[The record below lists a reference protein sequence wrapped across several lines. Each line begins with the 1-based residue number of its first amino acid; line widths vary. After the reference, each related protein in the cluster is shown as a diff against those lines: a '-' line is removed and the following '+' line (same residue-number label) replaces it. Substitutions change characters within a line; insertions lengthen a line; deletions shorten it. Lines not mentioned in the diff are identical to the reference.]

1 MHRNLLSMSG
11 LPKEVNRL
19 LNLHIYNSSIV
30 PTPDMRCLETNMLGN
45 SQPNQGQPQRVNLQQ
60 FAHQFMAGLQ
70 RHFDMLAFNT
80 VARESVQED
89 AYNNRVNV
97 PRVMPAAQHHQ
108 NFEQMQAYARDLLV
122 RQVIN
127 DCMNLAVVGM
137 NNAHFFLALVKITR
151 ANSSVSPEAQQEA
164 QKIQQVFVPSQLD
177 DKFNRLEKDYGILCE
192 LEDSV
197 IALGFIMQALMQ
209 QGGVLKKPQVDK
221 NGELVLE
228 LKAVKVLSRDA
239 TDDKPKGKLVDQR
252 IVFKEGEMLTF
263 TDRELQLILITIAS
277 FADSLFKAVSR
288 YAKSVKDTNES

>member
-1 MHRNLLSMSG
+1 MSG

>member
-1 MHRNLLSMSG
+1 MGEANLF
-11 LPKEVNRL
+11 
-19 LNLHIYNSSIV
+19 LNLQIHDSSIV
-30 PTPDMRCLETNMLGN
+30 PTPDMRCIEISMSENP
-45 SQPNQGQPQRVNLQQ
+45 QPNQGQPQQVNLQQ
-60 FAHQFMAGLQ
+60 FAQQFMAGLQ
-70 RHFDMLAFNT
+70 RHFDMLAFNM

-89 AYNNRVNV
+89 AYNSRVNV

-127 DCMNLAVVGM
+127 DCMNLAVTGM
-137 NNAHFFLALVKITR
+137 NNAHFFLALVKITK

-164 QKIQQVFVPSQLD
+164 QKTQQAFVPSQLD

-197 IALGFIMQALMQ
+197 ISLGFIMQALMQ
-209 QGGVLKKPQVDK
+209 QGGVLKEPQVDK

-228 LKAVKVLSRDA
+228 LKAVKVLNRDA
-239 TDDKPKGKLVDQR
+239 TAEKPKGKLVDQR
-252 IVFKEGEMLTF
+252 IVFKEGDMLTF

-288 YAKSVKDTNES
+288 YAKSVKDANES

>member
-1 MHRNLLSMSG
+1 
-11 LPKEVNRL
+11 
-19 LNLHIYNSSIV
+19 
-30 PTPDMRCLETNMLGN
+30 MRCLKTNMLGN
-45 SQPNQGQPQRVNLQQ
+45 SQPNQGQPQQVNLQQ

-70 RHFDMLAFNT
+70 RHFDMLAFNM
-80 VARESVQED
+80 VASESVQED

-127 DCMNLAVVGM
+127 DCMNLAVTGM
-137 NNAHFFLALVKITR
+137 NNAHFFLALVKITK

-164 QKIQQVFVPSQLD
+164 QKIQQVFVPSPLD

-192 LEDSV
+192 MEDSV
-197 IALGFIMQALMQ
+197 ISLGFIMQALMQ

-228 LKAVKVLSRDA
+228 LKAVKVLNRDA
-239 TDDKPKGKLVDQR
+239 TADKPKGKLVDQR
-252 IVFKEGEMLTF
+252 IVFKEGDMLTF

-277 FADSLFKAVSR
+277 FADSLFKAVSH